1 MAAVF
6 FWGVIIMMTIDQ
18 DITTSLV
25 SVFTGLAIGVTV
37 EALMPPESS
46 ASSVAEIMFEASVQV
61 ALLVIVSELLI
72 KPGHVPNAGLVTYGM
87 ALGAAQL
94 GLLMKLR
101 QLAVEAKKAGQS
113 LLQRM
118 GPQLPV
124 APAATSTVP
133 SS

>member
-1 MAAVF
+1 
-6 FWGVIIMMTIDQ
+6 MTIDQ

-25 SVFTGLAIGVTV
+25 SVFTGLAVGVSV
-37 EALMPPESS
+37 EAMMPPESS

-72 KPGHVPNAGLVTYGM
+72 KPGHVPSAGLVTYGM

-101 QLAVEAKKAGQS
+101 QLAVEAKKGGQS

-124 APAATSTVP
+124 APAATSTAP

>member
-1 MAAVF
+1 
-6 FWGVIIMMTIDQ
+6 MTIDQ

-25 SVFTGLAIGVTV
+25 SVFTGLAVGVAV
-37 EALMPPESS
+37 EAMMPPESS

-101 QLAVEAKKAGQS
+101 QLAVEAKKGGQS

-118 GPQLPV
+118 GRQFPV
-124 APAATSTVP
+124 APAATSTAP